1 MDNVF
6 IEGVGSTTFGQ
17 HSNRTAV
24 DLAVEASLNAI
35 EDAKVDLEKIGTV
48 YLGNFVSGVLT
59 GQEVLAG
66 LVADKLGISGVPA
79 TKVEGACAS
88 GGMAFRH
95 ACMAVA
101 SGSCEVALAVGVE
114 TVSYT
119 HLTLPTTSS
128 V

>member
-66 LVADKLGISGVPA
+66 LVADKLGISGA
-79 TKVEGACAS
+79 
-88 GGMAFRH
+88 
-95 ACMAVA
+95 
-101 SGSCEVALAVGVE
+101 
-114 TVSYT
+114 VSYT
-119 HLTLPTTSS
+119 HLRAHET
-128 V
+128 